1 MPNDA
6 LNPGGDGPPLLGP
19 DDLPPYERLND
30 EATLP
35 LLLFCDHASD
45 RVPMALASLGL
56 DDPVFKLHIAYDIGA
71 AEVTRRLSAKV
82 NALAVLA
89 GYSRLV
95 IDCNRQ
101 PGDPSAIPE
110 ISDNIVIP
118 GNRGLDE
125 AAKVARTEQV
135 FWPYHHA
142 VSNALDHLWRLGTPP
157 ALLSV
162 HSFTPSLN
170 GQDREWD
177 IGVLWNRDP
186 RLADRFLLKLAE
198 HPEKLHVGDNEPY
211 SGKEIA
217 YSLNLHG
224 GAAGLP
230 HCAVEIRQD
239 LVDTP
244 AGCERWA
251 DILASVIEDCIG
263 DPELHR
269 VHQF

>member
-6 LNPGGDGPPLLGP
+6 STFDGNGP
-19 DDLPPYERLND
+19 SLIGADDPRPFERLND
-30 EATLP
+30 NATLP

-45 RVPMALASLGL
+45 KVPAALDSLGL
-56 DDPVFKLHIAYDIGA
+56 DSPVFKLHIAYDIGA

-82 NALAVLA
+82 NAMAVLA

-101 PGDPSAIPE
+101 PGDPTAIPE
-110 ISDNIVIP
+110 VSDNIAIP
-118 GNRGLDE
+118 GNQGLGE
-125 AAKVARTEQV
+125 ADKLARTEQV

-198 HPEKLHVGDNEPY
+198 HPEKLHVGDNQPY

-239 LVDTP
+239 LVDTD

-251 DILASVIEDCIG
+251 EVLASVIEDCIG
-263 DPELHR
+263 DPDLHQ
-269 VHQF
+269 VHQS

>member
-1 MPNDA
+1 MPNDMFDPSDGGAA
-6 LNPGGDGPPLLGP
+6 LIGP
-19 DDLPPYERLND
+19 DDPPPFERLND
-30 EATLP
+30 ESTLP
-35 LLLFCDHASD
+35 LVLFCDHAGD
-45 RVPMALASLGL
+45 KVPATLDGLGL
-56 DDPVFKLHIAYDIGA
+56 DSAVFKLHIAFDIGA
-71 AEVTRRLSAKV
+71 AEVTRRLSARLG
-82 NALAVLA
+82 ATAVLA

-101 PGDPSAIPE
+101 PGDPTAIPE
-110 ISDNIVIP
+110 ISDNIPIP
-118 GNRGLDE
+118 ANTGLDE
-125 AAKVARTEQV
+125 SAKVARTEQF

-142 VSNALDHLWRLGTPP
+142 VSNAIDHLWRLGTPP

-177 IGVLWNRDP
+177 VGVLWNRDP
-186 RLADRFLLKLAE
+186 RLADRFLFKLAE
-198 HPEKLHVGDNEPY
+198 HPGRLRVGDNEPY

-239 LVDTP
+239 LVDTDE
-244 AGCERWA
+244 GCGRWA
-251 DILASVIEDCIG
+251 GILADVLADCIG
-263 DPELHR
+263 DPYLHQVR
-269 VHQF
+269 PF